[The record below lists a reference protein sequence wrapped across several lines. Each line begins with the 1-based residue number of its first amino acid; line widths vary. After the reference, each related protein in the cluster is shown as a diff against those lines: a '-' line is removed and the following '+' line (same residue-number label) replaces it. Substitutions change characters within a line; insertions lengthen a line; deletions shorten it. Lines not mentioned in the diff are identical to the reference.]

1 MAYNLHHNNA
11 IHFVPE
17 DTEMYAESVHTSV
30 GFIYQSYEGLLDVNE
45 EFIAPFNIH
54 CYLHK
59 QMIYIQV
66 IECTEVKFD
75 STVTQFC
82 SLIPENEYTLPK
94 AVFLAMEHIKSNHP
108 IFEDILFHL
117 LITTVGIQLFEDELF
132 SHEVCTEKANLLYQ
146 LSHFKKNYPNTQQLF
161 EKS

>member
-17 DTEMYAESVHTSV
+17 DTEMYAESMNTSV

-59 QMIYIQV
+59 QMIYIQI
-66 IECTEVKFD
+66 IECSELKFD

-82 SLIPENEYTLPK
+82 SLIPENECTLPK
-94 AVFLAMEHIKSNHP
+94 AVFLALEHIKSNHQQY
-108 IFEDILFHL
+108 ENMLSHL
-117 LITTVGIQLFEDELF
+117 LISTVGIQLFEDEAF
-132 SHEVCTEKANLLYQ
+132 SHEDCSKKANLLYQ
-146 LSHFKKNYPNTQQLF
+146 LAYLKQGSPNSKLHV
-161 EKS
+161 ERS